1 MILLC
6 SLKLPSEIEIEGEVA
21 QSAQENPNLIAEQL
35 IFGSSLE
42 FDECCKLL
50 FTLLAEKYGQPSNPS
65 TVKSGEVSVSCYTF
79 SYLSSEVIAQVTNEG
94 KNKGC
99 AGFIHVKT
107 VWLPAF
113 PL

>member
-6 SLKLPSEIEIEGEVA
+6 SLKLPSEFEIEGEVA
-21 QSAQENPNLIAEQL
+21 QSAQENPNLISEQL

-50 FTLLAEKYGQPSNPS
+50 FALLAEKYGQPRNPS
-65 TVKSGEVSVSCYTF
+65 TVKSGEVSVSCYTY